1 MTDAISGNRLGAATP
16 IAPLTPLRKA
26 GAVDGATQGND
37 FAGMLR
43 EQLEHVTKMQ
53 NEANDGVRRILTGEA
68 DNLSEVFSAAK
79 RAQIAFD
86 LLMEIRN
93 KLVDSYTE
101 LRQMR
106 V

>member
-1 MTDAISGNRLGAATP
+1 MADPIIGNRLGAA
-16 IAPLTPLRKA
+16 ALGPLTPSTKLGQVA
-26 GAVDGATQGND
+26 GSTDGND
-37 FAGMLR
+37 FANMLR
-43 EQLEHVTKMQ
+43 QQLERVTQIQ
-53 NEANDGVRRILTGEA
+53 NEADDGVKRILTGES

>member
-1 MTDAISGNRLGAATP
+1 MADPIIGNRFGAAP
-16 IAPLTPLRKA
+16 LGPLAPSSKLGQAA
-26 GAVDGATQGND
+26 GGMDGNE
-37 FAGMLR
+37 FANMLR
-43 EQLEHVTKMQ
+43 QQLERVTQIQ
-53 NEANDGVRRILTGEA
+53 NEADDGVKRILTGES

>member
-1 MTDAISGNRLGAATP
+1 MADPIIGARLGVAP
-16 IAPLTPLRKA
+16 VAPLAPSSKLGQAARSA
-26 GAVDGATQGND
+26 DGND
-37 FAGMLR
+37 FASMLR
-43 EQLEHVTKMQ
+43 QQLEHVTRIQ
-53 NEANDGVRRILTGEA
+53 NEADDGVKRILTGES

>member
-1 MTDAISGNRLGAATP
+1 MTDPIGGIRAGAATP
-16 IAPLTPLRKA
+16 ISPLAPSGKA
-26 GAVDGATQGND
+26 QRIEPGSGND
-37 FAGMLR
+37 FASMLR
-43 EQLEHVTKMQ
+43 EQLEQVTKIQ
-53 NEANDGVRRILTGEA
+53 NEADDGVKRILTGEA

>member
-1 MTDAISGNRLGAATP
+1 M
-16 IAPLTPLRKA
+16 K
-26 GAVDGATQGND
+26 
-37 FAGMLR
+37 
-43 EQLEHVTKMQ
+43 
-53 NEANDGVRRILTGEA
+53 RILTGEA

>member
-1 MTDAISGNRLGAATP
+1 MADPIIGNRLGAAP
-16 IAPLTPLRKA
+16 VGPLMPSTKLGQAA
-26 GAVDGATQGND
+26 GGTEGND
-37 FAGMLR
+37 FANMLR
-43 EQLEHVTKMQ
+43 QQLERVTQIQ
-53 NEANDGVRRILTGEA
+53 NEADDGVKRILTGES

>member
-1 MTDAISGNRLGAATP
+1 MGAAP
-16 IAPLTPLRKA
+16 VGPLPSVTKPGQAAQRTV
-26 GAVDGATQGND
+26 GDD
-37 FAGMLR
+37 FASMLR
-43 EQLEHVTKMQ
+43 QQLEHVTKIQ
-53 NEANDGVRRILTGEA
+53 NEADDGVKRILTGES

>member
-1 MTDAISGNRLGAATP
+1 MTDAISGNRLGAAIP
-16 IAPLTPLRKA
+16 IAPLTSLSKA
-26 GAVDGATQGND
+26 GAVGGDKQGND

-53 NEANDGVRRILTGEA
+53 NEADDGVKRILTGEA

>member
-1 MTDAISGNRLGAATP
+1 MADPIIVNRLGAA
-16 IAPLTPLRKA
+16 ALGPLTPSTKLGQVA
-26 GAVDGATQGND
+26 GSTDGND
-37 FAGMLR
+37 FAKMLR
-43 EQLEHVTKMQ
+43 QQLERVSQIQ
-53 NEANDGVRRILTGEA
+53 NEADDGVKRILTGES